1 MKKVVN
7 RAGLV
12 VLTFGLSI
20 AAQGAT
26 IYDNGSPNR
35 VFGVNMSAY
44 VVAENFSIAA
54 ASNISNIRFW
64 SVQSSSAA
72 YLGNVFWAIY
82 ANAGSQPGAV
92 LQGNTTFAATPTAT
106 GLSTG
111 FGSPLYAE
119 YLFNIPVNFQ
129 LAIGHYWL
137 GLSNSPR
144 NIPDPTEMLWGTTS
158 PGIGSQAMYLTGST
172 WVGAGSHLAFR
183 LDGTAAQV
191 IPEPSTFALLAGGLA
206 AAAFLRRK
214 F

>member
-7 RAGLV
+7 RTGLV
-12 VLTFGLSI
+12 VLTFCLSI

-26 IYDNGSPNR
+26 IYDNGLPNQIY
-35 VFGVNMSAY
+35 GVIMSAS

-64 SVQSSSAA
+64 SVQSSPAD

-92 LQGNTTFAATPTAT
+92 LQGNTTFAASPTAT

-111 FGSPLYAE
+111 FGYAE
-119 YLFNIPVNFQ
+119 YRFDIPVTFQ
-129 LAIGHYWL
+129 LAIGNYWL
-137 GLSNSPR
+137 GLSNSPL
-144 NIPDPTEMLWGTTS
+144 NNSVPTEMLWATTS

-206 AAAFLRRK
+206 AAFLRRK

>member
-12 VLTFGLSI
+12 VLTFCLSI

-26 IYDNGSPNR
+26 IYNNGSPNQ
-35 VFGVNMSAY
+35 VYGVNMSAF

-92 LQGNTTFAATPTAT
+92 LQGNTTFAASPTAT

-111 FGSPLYAE
+111 FGYAE
-119 YLFNIPVNFQ
+119 YRFDIPVTFQ
-129 LAIGHYWL
+129 LASGNYWL
-137 GLSNSPR
+137 GLSNSPL
-144 NIPDPTEMLWGTTS
+144 NTSALPTEMLWGTTS
-158 PGIGSQAMYLTGST
+158 SAIGSQAMYLTGST
-172 WVGAGSHLAFR
+172 WVGTGNHLAFR
-183 LDGTAAQV
+183 LEGTAAQV

-206 AAAFLRRK
+206 AAAYLRRK

>member
-12 VLTFGLSI
+12 VLTFCLSI

-26 IYDNGSPNR
+26 IYNNGLPNQIS
-35 VFGVNMSAY
+35 GVNMSSF

-54 ASNISNIRFW
+54 AANISNILFW
-64 SVQSSSAA
+64 SVQSSPSA

-82 ANAGSQPGAV
+82 ANAGIQPGAV
-92 LQGNTTFAATPTAT
+92 LQGNTTFAASPTAT

-111 FGSPLYAE
+111 FGYAE
-119 YLFNIPVNFQ
+119 YRFDIPVNFQ
-129 LAIGHYWL
+129 LAIGNYWL

-144 NIPDPTEMLWGTTS
+144 NIPAPTEMLWSTTS

-191 IPEPSTFALLAGGLA
+191 IPEPATFALLAGGLA

-214 F
+214 S

>member
-1 MKKVVN
+1 MKKVGN

-26 IYDNGSPNR
+26 IYNNGLPNQIY
-35 VFGVNMSAY
+35 GVNMSSF
-44 VVAENFSIAA
+44 VVAEDFSIAA
-54 ASNISNIRFW
+54 AANISNIRFW
-64 SVQSSSAA
+64 SVQSAPTD

-92 LQGNTTFAATPTAT
+92 LQGNTTFAASPTAT
-106 GLSTG
+106 GFSTG
-111 FGSPLYAE
+111 FRYAE
-119 YLFNIPVNFQ
+119 YLFDIPVNFQ
-129 LAIGHYWL
+129 LAIGNYWL

-144 NIPDPTEMLWGTTS
+144 NISTPTEMLWATTS
-158 PGIGSQAMYLTGST
+158 PGIGSEAMYLDGST
-172 WVGAGSHLAFR
+172 WYGAGSHLAFR
-183 LDGTAAQV
+183 LDGNAAQV

-206 AAAFLRRK
+206 AAFLRRK

>member
-12 VLTFGLSI
+12 VLACCLSI

-26 IYDNGSPNR
+26 IYNNGLPNQIS
-35 VFGVNMSAY
+35 GVNMSSF

-54 ASNISNIRFW
+54 AANISNIRFW
-64 SVQSSSAA
+64 SIQSSPTD

-92 LQGNTTFAATPTAT
+92 LQGNTTFAASPTAT

-111 FGSPLYAE
+111 FGYAE
-119 YLFNIPVNFQ
+119 YLFDIPVTFH
-129 LAIGHYWL
+129 LTIGNYWL

-144 NIPDPTEMLWGTTS
+144 NNTTPTEMLWATTS

-172 WVGAGSHLAFR
+172 WVGSGNHLAFR

-214 F
+214 C

>member
-12 VLTFGLSI
+12 VLTFCLSI

-26 IYDNGSPNR
+26 IYDNGLPNR
-35 VFGVNMSAY
+35 VFGVNMSAF

-64 SVQSSSAA
+64 SLQLSPTD

-92 LQGNTTFAATPTAT
+92 LQGNTTYAAIPAVT

-111 FGSPLYAE
+111 FGYAE
-119 YLFNIPVNFQ
+119 YRFDIPVTFQ
-129 LAIGHYWL
+129 LASGNYWL

-144 NIPDPTEMLWGTTS
+144 NIPNPTEMLWGTTS
-158 PGIGSQAMYLTGST
+158 SAIGSQAMYLTGST
-172 WVGAGSHLAFR
+172 WVGTGNHLAFR
-183 LDGTAAQV
+183 LEGTAAQV

-206 AAAFLRRK
+206 AAAYLRRK